1 MDWRSIQFDWNR
13 ARAFLVTVEEGSLSA
28 AARALNMTQPTLGR
42 QVRSLEQELGVAL
55 FERGN
60 RGLELTPTGI
70 ELVEHVRAMGTAAT
84 QLSLG
89 ATGRAQSI
97 EGSVCISAM
106 EVIAAYV
113 LPPVLKRLRDAQPG
127 IEIEVIASN
136 VTSDLKRREADIA
149 LRAYRPAQP
158 DLIARKLFDM
168 AWRLYAARGYLDQ
181 LGNPDSV
188 EALSGATFIGF
199 SRSEEFRR
207 LLESRGVKL
216 TAANFRI
223 ISENHLLQ
231 WELIKLGMG
240 IGGMMEEVGDAEP
253 SVRRV
258 LPDLAPFTGEPV
270 VGFVR
275 FSTSWQMS

>member
-60 RGLELTPTGI
+60 RGLELTPTGV

-136 VTSDLKRREADIA
+136 ATSDLKRREADIA
-149 LRAYRPAQP
+149 LRAYRPGQP

-216 TAANFRI
+216 TTANFRI

-253 SVRRV
+253 LVRRV
-258 LPDLAPFTGEPV
+258 LPGLAPFTGELWLV
-270 VGFVR
+270 THR
-275 FSTSWQMS
+275 